1 MLLRNETPLSDVIK
15 TLLRGEA
22 DELDEENLVC
32 YVENLTRGDRD
43 ALQRVRKRVET
54 AIEEWRDSYYE
65 STYYDMVE
73 RYRQGELKWTNEELD
88 DLFFEEEFMR
98 KEGKTGLTVD
108 YLHDAIQKFGFINE
122 HHEEAIERAWE
133 ERDYEFLK
141 ARWEELSLDG
151 IRSLQAAI
159 TLVLEVTPPEPR
171 DDVHEANRPEKRLE
185 EYPDVFGVDSCS
197 EITGYSKN
205 TIYKFTSNGK
215 MPCCRPA
222 NNGRKLM
229 FRRDE
234 VIEWLT
240 ARHQETTGEFVSNME
255 KRLAAR
261 K

>member
-1 MLLRNETPLSDVIK
+1 
-15 TLLRGEA
+15 
-22 DELDEENLVC
+22 
-32 YVENLTRGDRD
+32 
-43 ALQRVRKRVET
+43 
-54 AIEEWRDSYYE
+54 
-65 STYYDMVE
+65 
-73 RYRQGELKWTNEELD
+73 
-88 DLFFEEEFMR
+88 MR

-151 IRSLQAAI
+151 IRALQAAI

-171 DDVHEANRPEKRLE
+171 DDVQEANRPEKRLE
-185 EYPDVFGVDSCS
+185 DYPDVFGVDSCS

-205 TIYKFTSNGK
+205 TIYKLVSGRK
-215 MPCCRPA
+215 IPCFHPA

-234 VIEWLT
+234 VMEWLT
-240 ARHQETTGEFVSNME
+240 ARRQETADEFVSRMTQQQST
-255 KRLAAR
+255 R
-261 K
+261 KN